1 MTSSHIRWLRV
12 ALLSAALA
20 LLLAACGGDSQPP
33 DVTDGDRITISI
45 ALRDDANRLAALYA
59 IEQGI
64 VTSDTIDVDVTYL
77 TQSAIDDA
85 SLARQYDVIE
95 VTPLAVPLAAVQD
108 FDFVVLSGG
117 LQNSDGTFL
126 FAHPDATMEAPGDL
140 LNKTIGVASLEDT
153 STLETRYL
161 LQEAYGLDVD
171 VEQGDVTFV
180 QVPAASLAE
189 AVRGRALDAAVI
201 VNGGAFPLV
210 EDESVRVLSRVT
222 DELQELLDL
231 PVMSTVLVTY
241 PDIGEEKAEALIEL
255 SSLLAASVAYF
266 RANQEIVIEAVARE
280 QETADYLQWWWQ
292 RQELSFGDRSF
303 EMQSRLLTIWEVAR
317 VIGDLEGYPNLTE
330 VFFAPEVAEPSP

>member
-1 MTSSHIRWLRV
+1 MRWLPV

-20 LLLAACGGDSQPP
+20 LLLAACGGDTRPP
-33 DVTDGDRITISI
+33 DAANGDRITVSI
-45 ALRDDANRLAALYA
+45 AVRDDANRLAALYA
-59 IEQGI
+59 IDQGI

-77 TQSAIDDA
+77 TQSVIDEVA
-85 SLARQYDVIE
+85 LARQYDVIE
-95 VTPLAVPLAAVQD
+95 VAPLAVPLAAVQD

-126 FAHPDATMEAPGDL
+126 FTHADATIERPGDL
-140 LNKTIGVASLEDT
+140 LGKRIGVTSLEET
-153 STLETRYL
+153 SVLETRYL
-161 LQEAYGLDVD
+161 LQEVYGLDVD

-180 QVPAASLAE
+180 QVPAASLAR
-189 AVRGRALDAAVI
+189 AVRERVLDAAVI

-210 EDESVRVLSRVT
+210 EDEGLRVLSRVT

-231 PVMSTVLVTY
+231 PVMSSILVTY
-241 PDIGEEKAEALIEL
+241 PDVAEEKAAALIEL
-255 SSLLAASVAYF
+255 NRLLAESVTYF

-280 QETADYLQWWWQ
+280 QETVDYLQWWWQ

-317 VIGDLEGYPNLTE
+317 VIGDLEEYPNLTE
-330 VFFAPEVAEPSP
+330 VFFAPEAAELTP

>member
-1 MTSSHIRWLRV
+1 MRWLPV

-20 LLLAACGGDSQPP
+20 LLLASCGGDSQPP

-77 TQSAIDDA
+77 TQSAIA
-85 SLARQYDVIE
+85 EVALARQYDVIE

-108 FDFVVLSGG
+108 FDFAVLSGG

-126 FAHPDATMEAPGDL
+126 FARADATMEAPGDL
-140 LNKTIGVASLEDT
+140 LGKTIGVASLEDT
-153 STLETRYL
+153 SALETRYL

-180 QVPAASLAE
+180 PVPAASLAE

-210 EDESVRVLSRVT
+210 EDEGLRVLSRVT

-231 PVMSTVLVTY
+231 PVMSSILVTY
-241 PDIGEEKAEALIEL
+241 PDVAEEKAEALIEL

>member
-1 MTSSHIRWLRV
+1 MRWLPV
-12 ALLSAALA
+12 VLLSAALA
-20 LLLAACGGDSQPP
+20 LLLAACGGETRPP
-33 DVTDGDRITISI
+33 DVTNGDRITVSI
-45 ALRDDANRLAALYA
+45 AVRDDANRLAALYA

-77 TQSAIDDA
+77 TQSAIA
-85 SLARQYDVIE
+85 EVALARQYDVIE
-95 VTPLAVPLAAVQD
+95 VTSLAVPLAAVQD

-140 LNKTIGVASLEDT
+140 LGMTIGVASLEDT
-153 STLETRYL
+153 SALETRYL

-180 QVPAASLAE
+180 QVPAASLAQV
-189 AVRGRALDAAVI
+189 VRDGNVDAAVI

-210 EDESVRVLSRVT
+210 EDEGLRVLSRVT
-222 DELQELLDL
+222 DELQELLNL
-231 PVMSTVLVTY
+231 PVMSSILVTY
-241 PDIGEEKAEALIEL
+241 PDVGEEKAAALIEL
-255 SSLLAASVAYF
+255 SSLLAESVAYF

-280 QETADYLQWWWQ
+280 KETVDYLQWWWQ

-330 VFFAPEVAEPSP
+330 VFFAPEVAEPTP

>member
-1 MTSSHIRWLRV
+1 MRWLPV

-20 LLLAACGGDSQPP
+20 LLLAACGGDSRPP

-77 TQSAIDDA
+77 TQSAIA
-85 SLARQYDVIE
+85 EVALARQYDVIE

-108 FDFVVLSGG
+108 FDFAVLSGG
-117 LQNSDGTFL
+117 LQNSDGTLL
-126 FAHPDATMEAPGDL
+126 FAHADATMEAPGDL
-140 LNKTIGVASLEDT
+140 LGKTIGVASLEDT
-153 STLETRYL
+153 SALETRYL

-180 QVPAASLAE
+180 PVPAASLAE

-210 EDESVRVLSRVT
+210 EDEGLRVLSRVT
-222 DELQELLDL
+222 DELQELLDV
-231 PVMSTVLVTY
+231 PVMSSILVTY
-241 PDIGEEKAEALIEL
+241 PDVAEEKAEALIEL

-317 VIGDLEGYPNLTE
+317 VIGDIEEYPNLTE
-330 VFFAPEVAEPSP
+330 VFFAPEAGGSAP